1 MIYEIKAPCSF
12 DGSVVLPASKSISN
26 RLLIIQA
33 LAKNEGATNNLSD
46 CDDTNVMH
54 DAFSNNPYLIDI
66 KAAGT
71 AMRFLTAYL
80 SLSEGETHVIT
91 GTERMRNRPISI
103 LVNALRALGADITY
117 QEKDGYPPLLIK
129 GCKMNGGKLELPG
142 NVSSQYI
149 SALLM
154 IAPYLPGGLLL
165 ELTGTIVSRP
175 YINLTINLMKDCGAD
190 VQWIDDHTLKVN
202 KCHYNTQSI
211 TVENDWS
218 ASSYWYEI
226 AALSNKARIELPGL
240 LANSYQGD
248 SAIKDFFTQLG
259 ITTKYTPS
267 GILIEKEKTIDM
279 NELHLDFVNQ
289 PDLAQTLVVTTALMN
304 IPFHFT
310 GLQSL
315 KIKETDR
322 IAALINEMRK
332 IGYVIKEK
340 EEGSLCWENERCEAT
355 NEAILTYQDHRMA
368 MAFAPASLKI
378 GSIRIDSPLVV
389 SKSYPH
395 YWEELKRQN
404 FIIGEI

>member
-1 MIYEIKAPCSF
+1 
-12 DGSVVLPASKSISN
+12 
-26 RLLIIQA
+26 
-33 LAKNEGATNNLSD
+33 
-46 CDDTNVMH
+46 
-54 DAFSNNPYLIDI
+54 
-66 KAAGT
+66 
-71 AMRFLTAYL
+71 
-80 SLSEGETHVIT
+80 
-91 GTERMRNRPISI
+91 
-103 LVNALRALGADITY
+103 
-117 QEKDGYPPLLIK
+117 
-129 GCKMNGGKLELPG
+129 MNGGKLELPG

-190 VQWIDDHTLKVN
+190 VQWTNDHTLKVN

-259 ITTKYTPS
+259 VTTKYTPS
-267 GILIEKEKTIDM
+267 GILIEKEKAINM

-340 EEGSLCWENERCEAT
+340 EEGSLCWENERCEPT

-378 GSIRIDSPLVV
+378 GSIRIDSPSVV